1 MDGAVL
7 SGACIGA
14 GDVIGAAMAGA
25 GIATEDVIGAASLG
39 VLGIEVIGAATG
51 GAILGVAGAAT
62 VVGAA

>member
-1 MDGAVL
+1 
-7 SGACIGA
+7 
-14 GDVIGAAMAGA
+14 MAGA

-51 GAILGVAGAAT
+51 GAILGVLGTEVIGAAT